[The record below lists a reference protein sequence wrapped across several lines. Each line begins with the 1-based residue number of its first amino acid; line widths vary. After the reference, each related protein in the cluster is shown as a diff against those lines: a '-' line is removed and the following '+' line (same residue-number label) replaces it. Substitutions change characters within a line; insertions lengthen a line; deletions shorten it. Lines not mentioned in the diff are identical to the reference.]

1 MLTIVSAL
9 RAETEPIIQAMP
21 RVEALPCGAGSLRRY
36 RHFDL
41 LRVGVGEQRSV
52 QSFKAYL
59 ERYRPSQVVLTG
71 FAGALNAQVS
81 IGQVFAIEKIIHA
94 GSSQTLALPVPETF
108 GRLVRASLL
117 TVAKALTD
125 GGEKNKFREQFKT
138 DLVDMESF
146 YLAALCHERH
156 IECFA
161 LKGVSDLADSAANM
175 QFKKNFKSVSLILF
189 ETLKSILQIEK

>member
-1 MLTIVSAL
+1 MLTVVSAL
-9 RAETEPIIQAMP
+9 RAETEPIIHAMP
-21 RVEALPCGAGSLRRY
+21 QVEALPCGAGSLRHY
-36 RHFDL
+36 GHFDL
-41 LRVGVGEQRSV
+41 LRVGVGEQRAV

-59 ERYRPSQVVLTG
+59 GRYRPSQVVLTG

-94 GSSQTLALPVPETF
+94 GSSQTLALPIPETF
-108 GRLVRASLL
+108 GRLARASLL
-117 TVAKALTD
+117 TVANALTD
-125 GGEKNKFREQFKT
+125 GGEKNKFRKKFKT

-146 YLAALCHERH
+146 YLAALCYERG
-156 IECFA
+156 IDCIA
-161 LKGVSDLADSAANM
+161 VKAVSDLADSTANV